1 MEGSGHLMNEL
12 QVGDV
17 KVKIT
22 NPEKVLF
29 PELGLRKIDYIGKL
43 IELGP
48 YILPHAKD
56 RLLTTIRYPDG
67 TDGKSFFQKNIPA
80 YAPEWI
86 ERAEWNEIQYILLN
100 TMATMVWLGN
110 QAALEFHTSFNLF
123 QNENKPTDLV
133 FDLDPSEGQEFDEVS
148 EVALCIHETLKG
160 LNISSWAKT
169 SGATGIQIY
178 IPVGQRYNYD
188 TARGIN
194 EFFGIYF
201 SQRYPEK
208 ITLERMVNK
217 RGKKLYFDYLQMW
230 NGKTITMV
238 YSPRATSKAAVS
250 MPVTWEEIEAG
261 IRPGDF
267 HLLNA
272 KERLEQMGDLFL
284 PLLSQEH
291 IQNLDFILE
300 HTI

>member
-1 MEGSGHLMNEL
+1 MNEL
-12 QVGDV
+12 LVGDV
-17 KVKIT
+17 KVRIT

-29 PELGLRKIDYIGKL
+29 PDLGLRKIDYIGKL

-56 RLLTTIRYPDG
+56 RLLTTIRHPDG
-67 TDGKSFFQKNIPA
+67 TGGKSFFQKNIPK

-86 ERAEWNEIQYILLN
+86 EKTEWNEIQYILLN
-100 TMATMVWLGN
+100 SMATLVWLAN

-123 QNENKPTDLV
+123 QKENKPTDLV
-133 FDLDPSEGQEFDEVS
+133 FDLDPSEGQSFDEVS

-160 LNISSWAKT
+160 LNIKSWAKT

-178 IPVGQRYNYD
+178 IPVGQRYDYD
-188 TARGIN
+188 TARSIN

-201 SQRYPEK
+201 SQRYPER

-217 RGKKLYFDYLQMW
+217 RAKKLYFDYLQMW

-238 YSPRATSKAAVS
+238 YSPRATPKATVS

-261 IRPGDF
+261 ITPEDF

-272 KERLEQMGDLFL
+272 KERLEQKGDLFK
-284 PLLSQEH
+284 PLLLQEN
-291 IQNLDFILE
+291 IQNLDFVLK
-300 HTI
+300 HTK